1 MTNPPFSLF
10 RDYLGQLVEHDKKFV
25 ILASQNA
32 ITYKDVFIR
41 LRDDRMWLGYNSG
54 DMSFKVPDYYEP
66 RGTRY
71 WQDEDGQKWRSFGN
85 MCWFTNLDLAKRHE
99 DLILYRHY
107 DAGAYERYDNY
118 DAIHV
123 NKVADIPVDFAGVM
137 GVPITF
143 LSKHNPDQFELVGLI
158 AGNIRGLA
166 GIPSSTGK
174 DGPYVGGKLR
184 YGRILIRNKR
194 L

>member
-1 MTNPPFSLF
+1 MYRSYHET
-10 RDYLGQLVEHDKKFV
+10 
-25 ILASQNA
+25 
-32 ITYKDVFIR
+32 TY
-41 LRDDRMWLGYNSG
+41 
-54 DMSFKVPDYYEP
+54 P
-66 RGTRY
+66 
-71 WQDEDGQKWRSFGN
+71 
-85 MCWFTNLDLAKRHE
+85 
-99 DLILYRHY
+99 
-107 DAGAYERYDNY
+107 RYDNY

-123 NKVADIPVDFAGVM
+123 TKVADIPMDFAGVM

-143 LSKHNPDQFELVGLI
+143 LNKHNPDQFEIVGLL
-158 AGNIRGLA
+158 AGNIKGLA